1 MDAERDM
8 DVAPKRIFRRPFRQI
23 RHVLPI
29 LRPGRGNDK
38 PPYPCLPRGG
48 QMHPDGVETSQ
59 AGFFSPDELPAP
71 LLPMHPRWLTD
82 ALSGDT
88 GLID

>member
-8 DVAPKRIFRRPFRQI
+8 DVAPKRVFRRPLRQI

-38 PPYPCLPRGG
+38 PPYSYLPRGG
-48 QMHPDGVETSQ
+48 QNVRQVFAQGGIGEMTMGVGEVHRFHTN
-59 AGFFSPDELPAP
+59 FS
-71 LLPMHPRWLTD
+71 LTNS
-82 ALSGDT
+82 L
-88 GLID
+88 

>member
-8 DVAPKRIFRRPFRQI
+8 DVAQKRVFRRPLHQI

-48 QMHPDGVETSQ
+48 QDVRQVFAQGGIGEVAMGVGKVHRFHTN
-59 AGFFSPDELPAP
+59 FS
-71 LLPMHPRWLTD
+71 LTNS
-82 ALSGDT
+82 L
-88 GLID
+88 